1 MREGTSSNPINVSD
15 DEDLSQ
21 LLSDPVVAA
30 SIGKV
35 SGAFY
40 KAHPE
45 VAAQLAAR
53 THGNAA
59 AAADQNELA
68 ADVPAGAGDAAAG
81 DVTSDSPAK

>member
-1 MREGTSSNPINVSD
+1 MCCAVRCLQGTSSNPINVSD

-30 SIGKV
+30 SIDKV

-45 VAAQLAAR
+45 VRSIGL
-53 THGNAA
+53 T
-59 AAADQNELA
+59 LKS
-68 ADVPAGAGDAAAG
+68 VC
-81 DVTSDSPAK
+81 TSCY